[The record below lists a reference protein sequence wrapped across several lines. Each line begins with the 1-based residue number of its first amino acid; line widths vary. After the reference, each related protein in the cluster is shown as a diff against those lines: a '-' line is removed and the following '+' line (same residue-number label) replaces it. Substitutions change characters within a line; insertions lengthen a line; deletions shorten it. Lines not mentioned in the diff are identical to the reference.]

1 MKIYIKIMKT
11 IKKIFILDLELGGDV
26 FIPNY
31 LSQKNL
37 PLSFRFYDPILKI
50 V

>member
-31 LSQKNL
+31 LS
-37 PLSFRFYDPILKI
+37 
-50 V
+50 